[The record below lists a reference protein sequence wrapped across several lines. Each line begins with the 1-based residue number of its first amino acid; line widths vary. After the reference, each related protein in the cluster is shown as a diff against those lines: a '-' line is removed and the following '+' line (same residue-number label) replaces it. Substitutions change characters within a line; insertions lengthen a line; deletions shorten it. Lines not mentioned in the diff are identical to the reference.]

1 MVGRLWFFCQNWVSS
16 LVRILKNSRKF
27 FKNCEVLAP
36 TIMIIFLS
44 HNHLQTHFKV
54 RSLANGTKTKKRMR
68 PRTLGVEGIGP
79 PSLQTPHPAPSQRN
93 RAPGPAPLISRSRGR
108 RIGSRMIMILTWMI
122 SPCWMQVQS
131 PKSLIPLFSS
141 AVSCCGPIR

>member
-1 MVGRLWFFCQNWVSS
+1 MDSFS
-16 LVRILKNSRKF
+16 LKKQRFKKKTAEIF

-54 RSLANGTKTKKRMR
+54 RSQTNGTKTKKRMR

-122 SPCWMQVQS
+122 SPCWMQVQT

>member
-1 MVGRLWFFCQNWVSS
+1 MVGRLWFFLSKLS
-16 LVRILKNSRKF
+16 LKFSKILKNSRNF

-44 HNHLQTHFKV
+44 QNHLQTHFKV
-54 RSLANGTKTKKRMR
+54 RSQTNGTKTKKRMR

-79 PSLQTPHPAPSQRN
+79 PSLQTPHPVPSQRN
-93 RAPGPAPLISRSRGR
+93 RAPGPVPLISRSRGR

-122 SPCWMQVQS
+122 SPCWMQVQT

>member
-1 MVGRLWFFCQNWVSS
+1 MGSFSLKKQRFFKK
-16 LVRILKNSRKF
+16 LL
-27 FKNCEVLAP
+27 KNCEVLAP

-54 RSLANGTKTKKRMR
+54 RSQTNGTKTKKRMR
-68 PRTLGVEGIGP
+68 PQTLGVEGIGP
-79 PSLQTPHPAPSQRN
+79 PSLQTPHQAPSQRN

-122 SPCWMQVQS
+122 SPCWMQVQT

>member
-1 MVGRLWFFCQNWVSS
+1 MDSFS
-16 LVRILKNSRKF
+16 LKKQRFKKKTAEIF

-54 RSLANGTKTKKRMR
+54 RSQTNGTKTKKRMR

>member
-1 MVGRLWFFCQNWVSS
+1 MDSFS
-16 LVRILKNSRKF
+16 LKKQRFKKKTAEIF

-54 RSLANGTKTKKRMR
+54 RSQTNGTKTKKRMR

-108 RIGSRMIMILTWMI
+108 RIDSRMIMILTWMI
-122 SPCWMQVQS
+122 SPCWMQVQTS
-131 PKSLIPLFSS
+131 KSLIPLFSS

>member
-1 MVGRLWFFCQNWVSS
+1 MDSFS
-16 LVRILKNSRKF
+16 LKKQRFLKKTAEIF

-54 RSLANGTKTKKRMR
+54 RSQTNGTKTKKRMR

-79 PSLQTPHPAPSQRN
+79 PLLQTPHPAPSQRN

-108 RIGSRMIMILTWMI
+108 RIDSRMIMILTWMI
-122 SPCWMQVQS
+122 SPC
-131 PKSLIPLFSS
+131 
-141 AVSCCGPIR
+141 

>member
-1 MVGRLWFFCQNWVSS
+1 MIFLSKLS
-16 LVRILKNSRKF
+16 LKFSKILKNSRNF

-54 RSLANGTKTKKRMR
+54 RSQTNGTKTKKRMR

-122 SPCWMQVQS
+122 SPCWMQVQT

>member
-1 MVGRLWFFCQNWVSS
+1 MDSFS
-16 LVRILKNSRKF
+16 LKKQRFKKKTAEIF

-54 RSLANGTKTKKRMR
+54 RSQTNGTKTKKRMR

-122 SPCWMQVQS
+122 SPCWMQVQTS
-131 PKSLIPLFSS
+131 KSLIPLFSS

>member
-1 MVGRLWFFCQNWVSS
+1 MDSFS
-16 LVRILKNSRKF
+16 LKKQRFKKKTAEIF

-54 RSLANGTKTKKRMR
+54 RSQTNGTKTKKRMR
-68 PRTLGVEGIGP
+68 PQTLGVEGIGP

-108 RIGSRMIMILTWMI
+108 RIDSRMIMILTWMI
-122 SPCWMQVQS
+122 SPCWMQVQT

>member
-1 MVGRLWFFCQNWVSS
+1 MIFLSKLS
-16 LVRILKNSRKF
+16 LKFSKILKNSRNF

-54 RSLANGTKTKKRMR
+54 RSLTNGTKTKKRMR
-68 PRTLGVEGIGP
+68 PRTLEVEGIGP

>member
-1 MVGRLWFFCQNWVSS
+1 MIFLSKLS
-16 LVRILKNSRKF
+16 LKFSKILKNSRNF

-54 RSLANGTKTKKRMR
+54 RSLTNGTKTKKRMR
-68 PRTLGVEGIGP
+68 PQTLGVEGIGP